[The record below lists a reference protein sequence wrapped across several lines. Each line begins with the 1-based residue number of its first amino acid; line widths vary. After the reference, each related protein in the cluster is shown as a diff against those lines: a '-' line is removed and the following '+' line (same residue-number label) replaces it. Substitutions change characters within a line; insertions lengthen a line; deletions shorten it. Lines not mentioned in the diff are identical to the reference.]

1 MEKNEEYWL
10 KFKSSHSNL
19 MDALDDAGIESELLS
34 KKIDTHFVEQHYSE
48 IEADLLQFYAF
59 FSNGYHCYWKYD
71 HDADHNGSLN
81 IWPIEE
87 LFNEKNLVQLD
98 GEETRVNVDA
108 NTKHKLNLKGVFR
121 KVDYFV
127 DEEHVGFFS
136 DPSMKF
142 HFYYMD
148 SDQEFWDLKLD
159 FKGYFEL
166 ACAARCYTYWHQAIL
181 FREFKKSYMQSGSDN
196 FIESM
201 PQIFPDFKIDDFF
214 SLYDSLK
221 LKD

>member
-1 MEKNEEYWL
+1 METNEEFINWYSEAHL
-10 KFKSSHSNL
+10 NL
-19 MDALDDAGIESELLS
+19 IDALDQLNIEYDVLSEDDNPGFVDQHSEFIPLDLARFYKQLL
-34 KKIDTHFVEQHYSE
+34 
-48 IEADLLQFYAF
+48 
-59 FSNGYHCYWKYD
+59 NGYHIKWAFDKESEMV
-71 HDADHNGSLN
+71 GSIF
-81 IWPIEE
+81 IWPVEE
-87 LFNEKNLVQLD
+87 LFNVKNLVQLD
-98 GEETRVNVDA
+98 GEETKVNVNS
-108 NTKHKLNLKGVFR
+108 NTRLKLNLNGVFR

-127 DEEHVGFFS
+127 DEEQVGFFS

-142 HFYYMD
+142 RFYYMD

-166 ACAARCYTYWHQAIL
+166 ACAARAFNYWQQAIL

-201 PQIFPDFKIDDFF
+201 PELFPDFKINEFF
-214 SLYDSLK
+214 ALYDSLK